1 VYDGLYFSLS
11 FLYLSCGTRH
21 APVNQTGGQD
31 LACWVDPDTKTLE
44 NNMKILMVLTSHNQ
58 LGNTGR
64 PTGFWLEEFAAPY
77 FVFKD
82 AGVELT
88 LASPKGGQPPLDP
101 KSDLPENQTAAMT
114 RFKNDS
120 AAQKALANT
129 VKLEGMKAA
138 DFDTVFYPGGHGP
151 MWDLAE
157 SPTSIALLEAF
168 YNSGKPIALVC
179 HSPGV
184 LRHVTYQGA
193 PLVKGKHVTGFTNG
207 EEEAVQLTKVVPFL
221 VEDELLRLGAIY
233 EKMANWQPFSI
244 TDGRLITGQNPASST
259 SAAQALLKLLT
270 ASESDSSIQSVQ
282 IGQKSYEMP
291 PRDGIS
297 IAQFLTVADVDRSAR
312 FYEKVFDGR
321 ILSKGDSVGAPAY
334 IQIANTWLLVNP
346 GGGPTPD
353 KPTVTLSVP
362 DPNHINSFMNIRVA
376 DIHACYKLWKS
387 RGAEFITEPIP
398 KYGEIR
404 CYIRDPD
411 GYIIEVGQSTELKY
425 G

>member
-1 VYDGLYFSLS
+1 M
-11 FLYLSCGTRH
+11 R
-21 APVNQTGGQD
+21 
-31 LACWVDPDTKTLE
+31 
-44 NNMKILMVLTSHNQ
+44 ILMVLTSHDQ

-64 PTGFWLEEFAAPY
+64 KTGFWLEEFAAPY
-77 FVFKD
+77 FVFRD
-82 AGVELT
+82 AGVKLT

-101 KSDLPENQTAAMT
+101 VSDLPENQTPAMV
-114 RFKNDS
+114 RFKQDPE
-120 AAQKALANT
+120 AQKALANT
-129 VKLEGMKAA
+129 VKLADVKAE

-207 EEEAVQLTKVVPFL
+207 EEEETQLTKVVPFL
-221 VEDELLRLGAIY
+221 VEDELLRLGAIF
-233 EKMANWQPFSI
+233 EKKADWQPFAI
-244 TDGRLITGQNPASST
+244 TDGRLVTGQNPASST
-259 SAAQALLKLLT
+259 SAAQALLKLMT
-270 ASESDSSIQSVQ
+270 ASESESEKTAVQ
-282 IGQKSYEMP
+282 IEQKSYEMP

-297 IAQFLTVADVDRSAR
+297 IAHFLTVADIERSAR
-312 FYEKVFDGR
+312 YYEKVFGAR
-321 ILSKGDSVGAPAY
+321 ILSLGDGNAPGY
-334 IQIANTWLLVNP
+334 LQLANIWMILNV
-346 GGGPTPD
+346 GGGPTRD

-362 DPNHINSFMNIRVA
+362 DPDHISSFMNFRVA
-376 DIHACYKLWKS
+376 DIRACYQLWRS

-398 KYGEIR
+398 KYGEMR

-411 GYIIEVGQSTELKY
+411 GYIIEVGQSTALKY

>member
-1 VYDGLYFSLS
+1 
-11 FLYLSCGTRH
+11 
-21 APVNQTGGQD
+21 
-31 LACWVDPDTKTLE
+31 
-44 NNMKILMVLTSHNQ
+44 MKILMVLTSHDQ

-77 FVFKD
+77 FVFHD

-101 KSDLPENQTAAMT
+101 KSDLPENQTPAMA
-114 RFKNDS
+114 RFKRDA

-129 VKLEGMKAA
+129 LKLAEVRAQ

-151 MWDLAE
+151 LWDLAE

-168 YNSGKPIALVC
+168 YNSGKPITLVC

-193 PLVKGKHVTGFTNG
+193 PLVKGKHVAGFTNG
-207 EEEAVQLTKVVPFL
+207 EEEEMRLTKVVPFL

-233 EKMANWQPFSI
+233 EKMANWQPFSV

-259 SAAQALLKLLT
+259 SAAQALLKLMT
-270 ASESDSSIQSVQ
+270 VSESEPSMSSVQ
-282 IGQKSYEMP
+282 IEQKSYEMP

-297 IAQFLTVADVDRSAR
+297 VAHFLTVADIDRSLR
-312 FYEKVFDGR
+312 FYETVFGGR
-321 ILSKGDSVGAPAY
+321 ALSRGDSKGAPGY
-334 IQIANTWLLVNP
+334 IQIANTWLLVNV

-353 KPTVTLSVP
+353 KPSVTLSVLA
-362 DPNHINSFMNIRVA
+362 DPNKIDSFMNIRVA
-376 DIHACYKLWKS
+376 DIQACYKLWKS

-398 KYGEIR
+398 KYGETR

-411 GYIIEVGQSTELKY
+411 GYIIEVGQSTALKY

>member
-1 VYDGLYFSLS
+1 
-11 FLYLSCGTRH
+11 
-21 APVNQTGGQD
+21 
-31 LACWVDPDTKTLE
+31 
-44 NNMKILMVLTSHNQ
+44 MKIMMVLTSHDQ

-77 FVFKD
+77 FVFRD

-88 LASPKGGQPPLDP
+88 LASPKGGQPPVDP
-101 KSDLPENQTAAMT
+101 KSDLPENQTPAMT
-114 RFKNDS
+114 RFKQDA

-129 VKLEGMKAA
+129 LKLADMKAE

-157 SPTSIALLEAF
+157 SPASIALLEAF

-184 LRHVTYQGA
+184 LRHVKYQGA
-193 PLVKGKHVTGFTNG
+193 PLVKGKRVTGFTNG
-207 EEEAVQLTKVVPFL
+207 EEEEVQLTKVVPFL
-221 VEDELLRLGAIY
+221 VEDELLRLGAIF
-233 EKMANWQPFSI
+233 EKKANWQPFSI

-259 SAAQALLKLLT
+259 STAQALLKFMS
-270 ASESDSSIQSVQ
+270 APKSEAAADGVQ
-282 IGQKSYEMP
+282 VDQKSYEMP
-291 PRDGIS
+291 PQDGIS
-297 IAQFLTVADVDRSAR
+297 IAHFLTVQDIERSAR
-312 FYEKVFDGR
+312 YYEKVFGAR
-321 ILSKGDSVGAPAY
+321 ILSLGDGNAPGY
-334 IQIANTWLLVNP
+334 LQLANIWMIVNV

-362 DPNHINSFMNIRVA
+362 NPDHINSFLNFRVA
-376 DIHACYKLWKS
+376 DIQACYKLWKS

-398 KYGEIR
+398 KYGETR

>member
-1 VYDGLYFSLS
+1 
-11 FLYLSCGTRH
+11 
-21 APVNQTGGQD
+21 
-31 LACWVDPDTKTLE
+31 
-44 NNMKILMVLTSHNQ
+44 MVLTSHNL

-64 PTGFWLEEFAAPY
+64 PTGLWLEEFAAPY
-77 FVFKD
+77 FVFRD

-88 LASPKGGQPPLDP
+88 LASPKGGQPPIDP
-101 KSDLPENQTAAMT
+101 KSDLPENQTPAMA
-114 RFKNDS
+114 RFKKDVV
-120 AAQKALANT
+120 AQKALADT
-129 VKLEGMKAA
+129 VKLADMKAE

-157 SPTSIALLEAF
+157 SPASIALLEAF

-207 EEEAVQLTKVVPFL
+207 EEEEVQLTKVVPFL
-221 VEDELLRLGAIY
+221 VEDELLRLGATF
-233 EKMANWQPFSI
+233 EKMGNWQPFSI
-244 TDGRLITGQNPASST
+244 VDGRLVTGQNPASST
-259 SAAQALLKLLT
+259 STAQALLKLMAEPKLGP
-270 ASESDSSIQSVQ
+270 SMNSVQ
-282 IGQKSYEMP
+282 IEQKSYEMP
-291 PRDGIS
+291 PKEGIS
-297 IAQFLTVADVDRSAR
+297 VAFFLTVADIDRSVR
-312 FYEKVFDGR
+312 YYEKVFGGR
-321 ILSKGDSVGAPAY
+321 VLSKGDSKGAPGY
-334 IQIANTWLLVNP
+334 IQIANMWLLVNV

-353 KPTVTLSVP
+353 KPTVTLSVTDP
-362 DPNHINSFMNIRVA
+362 DHISSFMNIRVA

-411 GYIIEVGQSTELKY
+411 GYIIEVGQSTALTY